1 MVASVP
7 GPYLMGTAKCPENV
21 LAPLQGKVRSGGDS
35 GDRSLSYFPTSC
47 NQKTPFPVYPEFQI
61 EAENMVMEGSINQA
75 RDMSLM
81 PGVGLCPAVPAG
93 SAHSCYV
100 VVQATL
106 SL

>member
-1 MVASVP
+1 
-7 GPYLMGTAKCPENV
+7 MGTAKCPENV
-21 LAPLQGKVRSGGDS
+21 LVPLQGKVRSAGDS

-61 EAENMVMEGSINQA
+61 KAEKMVMEGFINQA
-75 RDMSLM
+75 RDVSLKM

-93 SAHSCYV
+93 SAHACYV
-100 VVQATL
+100 VVPATL